1 MERQFYFPGVVRLTQ
16 VRRKIGMQERGGVD
30 RSAMCTP
37 KNG

>member
-1 MERQFYFPGVVRLTQ
+1 MESQFFFPGVERMTY